1 MSRFLELWPVAWSRC
16 PDTLP
21 PHMRARVT
29 DNLPGVIARCRRADR
44 TCEEVLAKQPA
55 KTGEYFWLKVE
66 KTDLGTTQVRAAIAR
81 AVKIDPELVSC
92 AGNRDRHG
100 RCIQWFSV
108 PEAPL
113 DHPGPLRR
121 AGVAGKMR
129 VLELTQSHKPVT
141 ADTIERLRWRCT
153 LRGGRAEDGYQRA
166 KAIMDRLRHVGLPNY
181 LPENPGDDGTQA
193 HWGNELLRGG
203 RLPRSVA
210 ANVGAGRC
218 LRAIQSALFD
228 HHLGSRVADGLLD
241 QVLPGD
247 LLRSS
252 TGVDDVVGDSDLA
265 HAQKRLGAW
274 EAVVLGPLFGS
285 GMAPV
290 AGVAAEREAATLS
303 DAGLTPAQVQQ
314 LHGGRRALRIQPAKT
329 LVDFDGDDL
338 VIHCELPEEAAI
350 ATLLDELIKPQQQD
364 GA

>member
-1 MSRFLELWPVAWSRC
+1 
-16 PDTLP
+16 
-21 PHMRARVT
+21 MRARLT
-29 DNLPGVIARCRRADR
+29 DNLPGVNARCRRADR
-44 TCEEVLAKQPA
+44 SCEEVLAKQPA
-55 KTGEYFWLKVE
+55 RTGAYFWLKVE

-92 AGNRDRHG
+92 AGQRDRHG

-108 PEAPL
+108 PEEPL
-113 DHPGPLRR
+113 EHPGPLRR

-141 ADTIERLRWRCT
+141 ADTVERLRWRCT

-166 KAIMDRLRHVGLPNY
+166 KAIMDRLRHVGVPNY

-203 RLPRSVA
+203 RLPKSVA

-218 LRAIQSALFD
+218 LRAIQAALFD

-241 QVLPGD
+241 RVLPGD
-247 LLRSS
+247 LLRSL
-252 TGVDDVVGDSDLA
+252 TGVDEVVA
-265 HAQKRLGAW
+265 EAAAVVHAQKRIDAW
-274 EAVVLGPLFGS
+274 EAVVLGPLFGD

-290 AGVAAEREAATLS
+290 ASEAAEREAATLL
-303 DAGLTPAQVQQ
+303 DAGLSLAQVRQ
-314 LHGGRRALRIQPAKT
+314 LHGARRALRVQPAKS
-329 LVDFDGDDL
+329 LVDLDGDDL
-338 VIHCELPEEAAI
+338 VVQCELPEEAAI
-350 ATLLDELIKPQQQD
+350 TVLLDELIKPAVQEE
-364 GA
+364 A

>member
-1 MSRFLELWPVAWSRC
+1 
-16 PDTLP
+16 
-21 PHMRARVT
+21 MRARVT
-29 DNLPGVIARCRRADR
+29 EHLPGVKARCGRADR
-44 TCEEVLAKQPA
+44 SCEEVLAKQPA
-55 KTGEYFWLKVE
+55 NTGDYFWLKVE
-66 KTDLGTTQVRAAIAR
+66 KNGLGTTQVRAAIAR

-92 AGNRDRHG
+92 AGNRDRQG

-113 DHPGPLRR
+113 EHPGPLRR

-141 ADTIERLRWRCT
+141 ADTVERLRWRCT

-241 QVLPGD
+241 RVLPGD
-247 LLRSS
+247 LLRSG
-252 TGVDDVVGDSDLA
+252 TGVDEVVGA
-265 HAQKRLGAW
+265 VEHAQKRITTW
-274 EAVVLGPLFGS
+274 EAVVLGPLFGA
-285 GMAPV
+285 GMSPA
-290 AGVAAEREAATLS
+290 AGEAAERETATLL
-303 DAGLTPAQVQQ
+303 DAGLTHEQVQQ
-314 LHGGRRALRIQPAKT
+314 LHGGRRALRIQPAKA
-329 LVDFDGDDL
+329 LVDLAGDDL
-338 VIHCELPEEAAI
+338 VVHCELPEEAAI
-350 ATLLDELIKPQQQD
+350 TTLLDELIKPLQQD
-364 GA
+364 PA

>member
-1 MSRFLELWPVAWSRC
+1 
-16 PDTLP
+16 
-21 PHMRARVT
+21 MRARVT
-29 DNLPGVIARCRRADR
+29 ENLPGVNARNRRADR
-44 TCEEVLAKQPA
+44 LCEEVLAKQPA
-55 KTGEYFWLKVE
+55 NTGAYFWLKVE
-66 KTDLGTTQVRAAIAR
+66 KTDLGTTQVRSAIAR

-129 VLELTQSHKPVT
+129 VLEMTQSHKPVT
-141 ADTIERLRWRCT
+141 VETIERLRWTCT
-153 LRGGRAEDGYQRA
+153 LRGGRAEEGYQRA

-193 HWGNELLRGG
+193 HWGNELLHGA
-203 RLPRSVA
+203 RLSKSVA

-241 QVLPGD
+241 RVLLGD
-247 LLRSS
+247 LMRSTS
-252 TGVDDVVGDSDLA
+252 GGDETVTNVE
-265 HAQKRLGAW
+265 HALKRVTTW
-274 EAVVLGPLFGS
+274 EAVVLGPLFGA

-290 AGVAAEREAATLS
+290 AGVAAEREAATLL
-303 DAGLTPAQVQQ
+303 DAGLSLAQVQQ
-314 LHGGRRALRIQPAKT
+314 LHGGRRALRVQPAKT
-329 LVDFDGDDL
+329 LIDFDGDDL
-338 VIHCELPEEAAI
+338 VVHCELPEETAI
-350 ATLLDELIKPQQQD
+350 TTLLDELIKPKAQD
-364 GA
+364 DG

>member
-1 MSRFLELWPVAWSRC
+1 
-16 PDTLP
+16 
-21 PHMRARVT
+21 MRARVT
-29 DNLPGVIARCRRADR
+29 ENLPGVNAQSRRADR
-44 TCEEVLAKQPA
+44 LCEEVLAKQPA
-55 KTGEYFWLKVE
+55 NTGAYFWLKVE
-66 KTDLGTTQVRAAIAR
+66 KTDLGTTQVRSAIAR

-92 AGNRDRHG
+92 AGNRDRQG

-141 ADTIERLRWRCT
+141 AETVERLRWRCT
-153 LRGGRAEDGYQRA
+153 LRGGRAEEGYQRA

-193 HWGNELLRGG
+193 HWGNELLRGV
-203 RLPRSVA
+203 RLPKSVA

-218 LRAIQSALFD
+218 LRALQSALFD

-241 QVLPGD
+241 RVLPGD
-247 LLRSS
+247 LMRSV
-252 TGVDDVVGDSDLA
+252 TGGEELVTAVD
-265 HAQKRLGAW
+265 HAQKRVTTW
-274 EAVVLGPLFGS
+274 EATVLGPLFGA
-285 GMAPV
+285 GMTPV
-290 AGVAAEREAATLS
+290 TGEAAERESATLL
-303 DAGLTPAQVQQ
+303 DAGLSLAQVQQ
-314 LHGGRRALRIQPAKT
+314 LHGGRRALRIQPAKA

-338 VIHCELPEEAAI
+338 VVHCELPEEAAI
-350 ATLLDELIKPQQQD
+350 TTLLDELIKPALPDQ
-364 GA
+364 G

>member
-1 MSRFLELWPVAWSRC
+1 
-16 PDTLP
+16 
-21 PHMRARVT
+21 MRARVT
-29 DNLPGVIARCRRADR
+29 ENLPGVNARNRRADR
-44 TCEEVLAKQPA
+44 LCEEVLAKQPA
-55 KTGEYFWLKVE
+55 NTGPYFWLKVE
-66 KTDLGTTQVRAAIAR
+66 KTDLGTTQVRSAIAR

-129 VLELTQSHKPVT
+129 VLELTQAHKPVT
-141 ADTIERLRWRCT
+141 ADTIERLRWTCT
-153 LRGGRAEDGYQRA
+153 LRGGRVDEGYQRA

-193 HWGNELLRGG
+193 HWGNELLRGA

-228 HHLGSRVADGLLD
+228 HHLGSRIADGLLD
-241 QVLPGD
+241 RVLPGD
-247 LLRSS
+247 LIRSAS
-252 TGVDDVVGDSDLA
+252 GGDESVTNVE
-265 HAQKRLGAW
+265 HALKRVTTW
-274 EAVVLGPLFGS
+274 EAVVLGPLFGT
-285 GMAPV
+285 GMSPV
-290 AGVAAEREAATLS
+290 TGEAAERESATLL
-303 DAGLTPAQVQQ
+303 DAGLSPAQVQQ
-314 LHGGRRALRIQPAKT
+314 LHGGRRALRVQPAKT

-338 VIHCELPEEAAI
+338 VVHCELPEETAI
-350 ATLLDELIKPQQQD
+350 TTLMDELIKPKAQD
-364 GA
+364 DA